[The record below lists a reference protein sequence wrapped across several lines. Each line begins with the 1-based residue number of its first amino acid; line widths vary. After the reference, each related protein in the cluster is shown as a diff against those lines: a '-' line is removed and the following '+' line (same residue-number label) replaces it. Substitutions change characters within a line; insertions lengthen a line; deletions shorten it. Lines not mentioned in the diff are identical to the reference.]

1 MGLSMDDY
9 LRFLDAMDDYRAKG
23 QRLGQAV
30 MNAYREV
37 IALWYTDWE
46 QPNDVVF
53 PNHHPVELPDIWE
66 VNHMTPEVVR
76 WLGRAY
82 EVTR

>member
-1 MGLSMDDY
+1 MDDY

-30 MNAYREV
+30 MNAYRV
-37 IALWYTDWE
+37 HIGAWWKDWDNPTE
-46 QPNDVVF
+46 AVLGSTGVV
-53 PNHHPVELPDIWE
+53 LPDVWE

-82 EVTR
+82 EVTNENLS